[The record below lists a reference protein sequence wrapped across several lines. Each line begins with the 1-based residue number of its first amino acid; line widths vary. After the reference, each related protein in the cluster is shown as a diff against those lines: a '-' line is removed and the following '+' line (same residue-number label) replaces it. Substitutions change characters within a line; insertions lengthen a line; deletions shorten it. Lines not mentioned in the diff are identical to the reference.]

1 MYGATKAFVE
11 QFSYNLRCDL
21 QGTGVRVTDIAPGM
35 AETEFTLVRT
45 KGDQAASDRL
55 YNTTTPLTAEDIAE
69 QIFYVANLPD
79 RININ
84 FLEVMPTR
92 QPGRG
97 SPSTETDRYAARK
110 RATLPCR
117 AVDSSPSRPAV
128 WWLLATASSFS
139 PVMRAISPPGG
150 RFPRTHCSAP

>member
-1 MYGATKAFVE
+1 
-11 QFSYNLRCDL
+11 
-21 QGTGVRVTDIAPGM
+21 M

-92 QPGRG
+92 QAWAGF
-97 SPSTETDRYAARK
+97 
-110 RATLPCR
+110 
-117 AVDSSPSRPAV
+117 AVDRD
-128 WWLLATASSFS
+128 
-139 PVMRAISPPGG
+139 
-150 RFPRTHCSAP
+150 